1 MLRVILL
8 EIWISRLSLNPDAT
22 IQRRPFHAF
31 KADQSPDKA
40 NQTARNFVSH
50 LFEICHFLCVLM
62 LLCIIIIIIMVYYY
76 NAISN
81 WNWGDHSSSS
91 NNTSTSWWVTCVRPD
106 VRQYLNGQQKASSK
120 RETEGEIERGAG
132 RRRPSTFGIQFA
144 FFLLFSRLLLKAKS
158 FWGLPGFDV
167 CQSYVRV
174 KILSN
179 LISINPPVDPGQPKG
194 LLPNLINV
202 ANWFRL
208 VMRSLGY
215 ILFGFSMAREK
226 RANCKLAKR
235 ALQINVCSG
244 FVSLPTY

>member
-1 MLRVILL
+1 MGHMCATWRSTIFEWSAKGKQQERDRGREREGSRVAKTLN
-8 EIWISRLSLNPDAT
+8 IWHT
-22 IQRRPFHAF
+22 IC
-31 KADQSPDKA
+31 
-40 NQTARNFVSH
+40 
-50 LFEICHFLCVLM
+50 IFLIFC
-62 LLCIIIIIIMVYYY
+62 
-76 NAISN
+76 
-81 WNWGDHSSSS
+81 
-91 NNTSTSWWVTCVRPD
+91 
-106 VRQYLNGQQKASSK
+106 
-120 RETEGEIERGAG
+120 
-132 RRRPSTFGIQFA
+132 
-144 FFLLFSRLLLKAKS
+144 SRLLLKAKS

-208 VMRSLGY
+208 VMRLLGY

-226 RANCKLAKR
+226 KEQIVKPKLAKR